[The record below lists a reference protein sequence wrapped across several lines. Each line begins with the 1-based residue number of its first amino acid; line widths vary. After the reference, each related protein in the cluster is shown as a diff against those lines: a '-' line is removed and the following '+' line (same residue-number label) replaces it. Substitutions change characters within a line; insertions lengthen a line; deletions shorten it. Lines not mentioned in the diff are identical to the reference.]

1 MNSHRWDDWDTLRE
15 LRDTPR
21 VRELLD
27 ELAGG
32 GSELQVQTRLR
43 AEFPERLV
51 RAAVS
56 LRELRRKGVA
66 KFSRADAMW
75 FDRQG
80 LEQATSEAVAM
91 HKAKRFAN
99 GISPPSAKS
108 AEESASEVDLST
120 LAPHPRP
127 LSPSGGEGGLVW
139 DFCCGIGADA
149 IALAEYCDV
158 IAVDVRP
165 ENCLRTHWNA
175 EVYGRS
181 ERVTPLCADVERLDS
196 REGWLH
202 FDPDRRASGA
212 GRVVRIEDYVP
223 GLEFMQRMTREF
235 RGGAIKLSPAANF
248 GGKFS
253 GNQQPGC
260 SRQPGCS
267 GVEIELVSLDGECKE
282 ATVWFGELAGPT
294 ATRATVLPAG
304 CTLTGDPLAALVD
317 FSEPLRYVYDPDPAV
332 VRAGLVDVLA
342 ETLGLQRLDPE
353 EEYLTSDRLVVSPFV
368 RGFEVLANLPNN
380 DRAIRD
386 FFRTS
391 DFGDVEIKCRHIPI
405 QAEVVRRK
413 LPLPGSTRGTLVFAR
428 VAGKSRAL
436 ICRRVEVL
444 SS

>member
-1 MNSHRWDDWDTLRE
+1 VNSHRWDDWDTLRE
-15 LRDTPR
+15 LRDAPR
-21 VRELLD
+21 VVALLD

-43 AEFPERLV
+43 AEFPDRLV
-51 RAAVS
+51 RAAMS
-56 LRELRRKGVA
+56 LRELRRKAVA
-66 KFSRADAMW
+66 KFSLADAMW

-91 HKAKRFAN
+91 HKAKRFAS
-99 GISPPSAKS
+99 GMPLPYDEGAGK
-108 AEESASEVDLST
+108 AAREVGMST

-139 DFCCGIGADA
+139 DYCSGIGADA
-149 IALAEYCDV
+149 IALAEHCDV
-158 IAVDVRP
+158 IAVDVQP
-165 ENCLRTHWNA
+165 VNCLRAQWNA
-175 EVYGRS
+175 EAYGRS
-181 ERVTPLCADVERLDS
+181 VRVTPLCADVERLDS

-253 GNQQPGC
+253 G
-260 SRQPGCS
+260 
-267 GVEIELVSLDGECKE
+267 VEIELVSLDGECKE

-294 ATRATVLPAG
+294 ASRATVLPAG

-317 FSEPLRYVYDPDPAV
+317 FSDPLRYVFDPDPAV

-342 ETLGLQRLDPE
+342 ETLGMHRLDPE
-353 EEYLTSDRLVVSPFV
+353 EEYLTSDRLVASPFV

-413 LPLPGSTRGTLVFAR
+413 LPLPGSTRGTLIFAR
-428 VAGKSRAL
+428 VSGKSRAL
-436 ICRRVEVL
+436 VCRRVDHIPQRTL
-444 SS
+444 

>member
-21 VRELLD
+21 VLALLD

-43 AEFPERLV
+43 VEFPERLV

-56 LRELRRKGVA
+56 LRELRRKAVA

-91 HKAKRFAN
+91 HKAKRFA
-99 GISPPSAKS
+99 
-108 AEESASEVDLST
+108 T
-120 LAPHPRP
+120 
-127 LSPSGGEGGLVW
+127 GGTPVARVW
-139 DFCCGIGADA
+139 DYCCGIGADA
-149 IALAEYCDV
+149 IAIAEHCDV
-158 IAVDVRP
+158 VAVDVQP
-165 ENCLRTHWNA
+165 VNCLRAQWNA
-175 EVYGRS
+175 EAYGRS
-181 ERVTPLCADVERLDS
+181 AHVTPLCADVERLDS

-248 GGKFS
+248 GGKF
-253 GNQQPGC
+253 
-260 SRQPGCS
+260 S

-342 ETLGLQRLDPE
+342 ETLGLHRLDPA
-353 EEYLTSDRLVVSPFV
+353 EEYLTSDRLVASPFV

-413 LPLPGSTRGTLVFAR
+413 LPLPGSTRGTLIFAR
-428 VAGKSRAL
+428 VSGKSRAL
-436 ICRRVEVL
+436 ACRRIVSE
-444 SS
+444 